1 MRKYEHF
8 PENKINARTDVSTLI
23 MILNCTVVKYLNFLT
38 RIVPNV
44 LL

>member
-1 MRKYEHF
+1 MNISQKT
-8 PENKINARTDVSTLI
+8 NARTDVSTLI
-23 MILNCTVVKYLNFLT
+23 MILKYTVVKYLNFLT